1 MQSYRWLHASFLG
14 WSNEIRGE
22 DIRIVGSR
30 RRWVPTGVLK
40 LKAGTESASPVFVE
54 SAESTARDNLWLRC
68 KDTLFLIPANFLK
81 NIFRGAFWIITVIY
95 FSVIIYT
102 FTTAEKFLCLP
113 SGFGTSLSLL
123 SETAYHATGKSP
135 LG

>member
-54 SAESTARDNLWLRC
+54 SAESTAKDNLWLRC
-68 KDTLFLIPANFLK
+68 KDTLFFNSRKIFEK
-81 NIFRGAFWIITVIY
+81 NLARNILYFCRNITM
-95 FSVIIYT
+95 
-102 FTTAEKFLCLP
+102 
-113 SGFGTSLSLL
+113 
-123 SETAYHATGKSP
+123 
-135 LG
+135 